1 MSKLTGPLLNRNYY
15 LQDMPRA
22 FFSDLPIG
30 IDALDY
36 EFQRHEFDKTLV
48 TGEFTTVKDSGATV
62 ATSGSNVVITS
73 TTTTDADG
81 GSIQGLNLQY
91 LVKSGKK
98 LWFEARVKVSD
109 ADQGP
114 MFVGLTEAFATNP
127 EAVIVA
133 GIARVGFELL
143 DGSAVLN
150 MVIDNDTASTKVTT
164 GMPSMADNT
173 YVKLGFRTYG
183 DYVLFYVNRS
193 YVGKV
198 ALPTAIAAIPMAVAF
213 EHLSGNN
220 TGTHTA
226 HCDYIYTCQER

>member
-1 MSKLTGPLLNRNYY
+1 MKASGPHINRNFY
-15 LQDMPRA
+15 LQDRPRA

-36 EFQRHEFDKTLV
+36 QYQYHDFEKTLV
-48 TGEFTTVKDSGATV
+48 AGEFTTVKDSGATV
-62 ATSGSNVVITS
+62 ATSGSAVVITS
-73 TTTTDADG
+73 STTTDADG

-98 LWFEARVKVSD
+98 LWFEASVKVSD

-114 MFVGLTEAFATNP
+114 MFVGLSEAFATNP

-133 GIARVGFELL
+133 GLARVGFELL

-150 MVIDNDTASTKVTT
+150 MVIDNDTASTKSTT
-164 GMPSMADNT
+164 DMPSMTDAT

-193 YVGKV
+193 YVGRL
-198 ALPTAIAAIPMAVAF
+198 ALPTAIAAIPMAQAF
-213 EHLSGNN
+213 EHLSGNT

-226 HCDYIYTCQER
+226 HCDYMYVCQER